1 MFCNTFS
8 KDFQTFIEAGLLHYI
23 ACCITFCYATS
34 QPYIL
39 HDMLYSM
46 LYNTFLPDLQTFI
59 EAGLPRSIACYI
71 TPSW

>member
-1 MFCNTFS
+1 MLRYRSYNMFCNTFS

-39 HDMLYSM
+39 HDTKIYV
-46 LYNTFLPDLQTFI
+46 I
-59 EAGLPRSIACYI
+59 
-71 TPSW
+71 